1 MQNPFHRHQFS
12 SATDSINWSEKQI
25 LQGILETEAESRRTA
40 AMQTHVWGN
49 NGRVFENESCWLCF
63 ITLIFS
69 SFDLFFNIK
78 NKPPAPKKKKKRK
91 QGKKKKAIFPVTLT
105 WNKEKL
111 GWNEACAP
119 GAWSKVK
126 LKHLNTFHW
135 RTRLAQ
141 SPPKKG

>member
-78 NKPPAPKKKKKRK
+78 NKPPAPKKKKEETR
-91 QGKKKKAIFPVTLT
+91 
-105 WNKEKL
+105 KEKESDFSSDSYVKQR
-111 GWNEACAP
+111 EARTK
-119 GAWSKVK
+119 WSLCSRCLV
-126 LKHLNTFHW
+126 
-135 RTRLAQ
+135 
-141 SPPKKG
+141 